1 MITNM
6 DTERNTYDEM
16 STSRDESSW
25 GVAEAAATYEVGI
38 PYTHKLIIDERLKE
52 LEKDPTRGIPLEEA
66 ARMIEEKHGIRS
78 NFRPA
83 GF

>member
-16 STSRDESSW
+16 STSNEASPCC
-25 GVAEAAATYEVGI
+25 VAEAAATYEVGI
-38 PYTHKLIIDERLKE
+38 PYAHKLIIDERLKE

-66 ARMIEEKHGIRS
+66 ARMIEEKYGIRS